1 MGSYHGEARDN
12 SLDNGEHV
20 LVEAKPGRVH
30 VTGQAADVAALNLYA
45 ERLQHLLDAQTP
57 EWREQWGG
65 DIEDA
70 IRAMLGRG
78 AKPDLARDKFLAW
91 YDVEHAAGRERS
103 ELIRE
108 ASSRSASDPSTFRRW
123 LRQSGRN

>member
-1 MGSYHGEARDN
+1 MTGDAERDAGQQLDN
-12 SLDNGEHV
+12 SPDV
-20 LVEAKPGRVH
+20 FVEAKPGTVH
-30 VTGQAADVAALNLYA
+30 VAGQAADVAALNLYA

-78 AKPDLARDKFLAW
+78 AKPGLARDKFLAW
-91 YDVEHAAGRERS
+91 YDVGHAAGRKRA
-103 ELIRE
+103 ELVRE
-108 ASSRSASDPSTFRRW
+108 ASSRSGSDPGTFRRW